1 MMSHPDT
8 AVFSAKAQPH
18 TKTMCENTFHRK
30 NKPVHIQAKPEGK
43 KKSSFL
49 VGTESVLV
57 L

>member
-18 TKTMCENTFHRK
+18 TKRMCENTFRGK
-30 NKPVHIQAKPEGK
+30 NKPVHIQAKPGE
-43 KKSSFL
+43 KSCIL